1 MRSRVHHAITFA
13 LSLSLGLDV
22 AFALG
27 ARTAHAQP
35 APAPAPAP
43 KLTKPPKLVTFV
55 DAPYPD
61 EEKARGRTATVVLRL
76 TISASGAVDDA
87 AVTESA
93 GAAFDSAAVGA
104 ARRFVFEPAEIDG
117 KPSPIKILYKYEFT
131 LKAETPTTAIF
142 DGVVK
147 DRASQKPLPDVT
159 LTLDSGETATTD
171 AQGRFHFDALAPGRH
186 VVTLAGAG
194 LTAVRTEETFEA
206 GKRLDAAYDV
216 QKADPAA
223 AAGDGDDLEIVVT
236 APSLDKH
243 VVATEVSADEGKR
256 LPGTQGDVLKVI
268 ESMPGVARSQVGS
281 GQLVVWGAAPDDT
294 RVYVDGVRLPRLY
307 HGGGLRSVVA
317 TELVDSVSLAPG
329 GYGAAYGRGL
339 GGLVTVRTKRLAEDS
354 LHAGAAVDLL
364 DASANVRAPLGK
376 NVRVAIAGRR
386 SHLHSVV
393 EPLTDDAEESFFAI
407 PRYYDGQARIAFD
420 LGAHERID
428 VTAMLSGDRVER
440 NVANVDPILAKRDLR
455 ETSFQRIYA
464 RWERETANGAVSV
477 VPWVGFDENRIANR
491 FGDVPAELY
500 TRSTSYG
507 LRASWRGKAAD
518 LLVVT
523 VGVDAEV
530 NDVRVSQ
537 SGSLVNPPRE
547 GDVRVFGQIPRD
559 RVNSDGFKVLGAG
572 LAPYGELDLALFR
585 GRVHVIP
592 GLRFDPYVVTVSR
605 KTPVEGE
612 TPSVGAFR
620 ENAALE
626 PRLAVEW
633 AVTDRLNVRTAY
645 GRYHQSPTP
654 SDLSAVFGNPLLP
667 TAAADHALLSSAV
680 KVFPKTS
687 FEATAFHTWQS
698 DLAMRNPAASP
709 LLAEALLPIGA
720 GRSYGVQMLLRQGLA
735 AGISGW
741 ISYAIVKSE
750 RRDAEGLDYR
760 PSDFDQSHVL
770 TALASWDLGK
780 GFEIGARVRFAT
792 GLPRTPVARAL
803 YSARRDIYEPVFG
816 PKNSDRIPS
825 FFQTDVRA
833 SKRFALP
840 AKSELE
846 VYLEVQNV
854 TNRSNPEEIVYS
866 SSYADRGYITGPP
879 VLPVVGARW
888 SL

>member
-1 MRSRVHHAITFA
+1 MRVRRRLAS
-13 LSLSLGLDV
+13 SLSLVV
-22 AFALG
+22 AIVAVTSTLTP
-27 ARTAHAQP
+27 RAHAQAA
-35 APAPAPAP
+35 APASAP

-55 DAPYPD
+55 DAPYPE
-61 EEKARGRTATVVLRL
+61 EEKSKGRTAVVVLRL
-76 TISASGAVDDA
+76 TISASGTVDDA

-93 GAAFDSAAVGA
+93 GGAFDAAAIAA

-131 LKAETPTTAIF
+131 LKAETPTTAVF
-142 DGVVK
+142 DGVVR
-147 DRASQKPLPDVT
+147 DRASQKALANVT
-159 LTLDSGETATTD
+159 LTIDTGATATTD
-171 AQGRFHFDALAPGRH
+171 AEGRFHFDGVAPGKH
-186 VVTLAGAG
+186 VVTLAGEA

-206 GKRLDAAYDV
+206 GKRLEASYDV

-223 AAGDGDDLEIVVT
+223 EAADGDDLEIVVT
-236 APSLDKH
+236 APALDKH

-317 TELVDSVSLAPG
+317 TELVDTVSLAPG

-339 GGLVTVRTKRLAEDS
+339 GGLVTVRTKRLGEDS
-354 LHAGAAVDLL
+354 IHAGAAVDLL
-364 DASANVRAPLGK
+364 DAAANVRVPLGK
-376 NVRVAIAGRR
+376 GVRIAIAGRR
-386 SHLHSVV
+386 SHLHSAV
-393 EPLTDDAEESFFAI
+393 EPFTNEAEESFFAI
-407 PRYYDGQARIAFD
+407 PRYYDGQARASFE
-420 LGAHERID
+420 LGPHERFD
-428 VTAMLSGDRVER
+428 VTGMLSGDRVER
-440 NVANVDPILAKRDLR
+440 NVANVDPILAKRDVR
-455 ETSFQRIYA
+455 DSSFQRIYA
-464 RWERETANGAVSV
+464 RYERETERGAISV
-477 VPWVGFDENRIANR
+477 VPWVGFDSNRVANR
-491 FGDVPAELY
+491 FGDVPAELL
-500 TRSTSYG
+500 TKTTSYG

-518 LLVVT
+518 FLAVT

-530 NDVRVSQ
+530 NDVRVAQ

-559 RVNSDGFKVLGAG
+559 RVNGGGFKVLSAG
-572 LAPYGELDLALFR
+572 LAPYGELDLALFQ

-592 GLRFDPYVVTVSR
+592 GLRFDPYVVSVSR

-612 TPSVGAFR
+612 TPSIGSFR

-633 AVTDRLNVRTAY
+633 AVTDRLDLRTAY

-667 TAAADHALLSSAV
+667 TAAADHALVSSGV
-680 KVFPKTS
+680 KIFPKTKL
-687 FEATAFHTWQS
+687 EATAFHTWQS
-698 DLAMRNPAASP
+698 DLAMRNPASSP

-720 GRSYGVQMLLRQGLA
+720 GRSYGVQMLLRQSLA
-735 AGISGW
+735 SGISGW

-760 PSDFDQSHVL
+760 PSDFDQAHVL

-780 GFEIGARVRFAT
+780 GFEVGARVRFAT
-792 GLPRTPVARAL
+792 GLPRTPVLRAL
-803 YSARRDIYEPVFG
+803 YDSRRDIYEPVFG
-816 PKNSDRIPS
+816 AKNSDRIPS
-825 FFQTDVRA
+825 FFQADVRA

-840 AKSELE
+840 ARSELE

-854 TNRSNPEEIVYS
+854 TNRANPEEIVYS
-866 SSYADRGYITGPP
+866 SSYADRGYITGLPILP
-879 VLPVVGARW
+879 VLGARW

>member
-1 MRSRVHHAITFA
+1 VVVAIAAAGSTSTLAPRA
-13 LSLSLGLDV
+13 L
-22 AFALG
+22 
-27 ARTAHAQP
+27 AQ
-35 APAPAPAP
+35 AVAPAPAP

-55 DAPYPD
+55 DAPYPE
-61 EEKARGRTATVVLRL
+61 EEKSKGRTAVVVLRL
-76 TISASGAVDDA
+76 TISATGTVDDA
-87 AVTESA
+87 AVAESA
-93 GAAFDSAAVGA
+93 GAAFDAAAIAA
-104 ARRFVFEPAEIDG
+104 ARRFMFEPAEIDG
-117 KPSPIKILYKYEFT
+117 KPAPIKLLYKYEFT
-131 LKAETPTTAIF
+131 LKAETPTTAVF
-142 DGVVK
+142 DGVVR
-147 DRASQKPLPDVT
+147 DRASQRPLANVT
-159 LTLDSGETATTD
+159 LTIDTGATATTD
-171 AQGRFHFDALAPGRH
+171 AEGRFHFDGVAPGKH
-186 VVTLAGAG
+186 VVTLAGES
-194 LTAVRTEETFEA
+194 LTAVRTEETFEP
-206 GKRLDAAYDV
+206 GKRLDASYDV

-223 AAGDGDDLEIVVT
+223 ATTADGDDLEIVVT
-236 APSLDKH
+236 APALDKH

-317 TELVDSVSLAPG
+317 TELVDTVSLAPG

-339 GGLVTVRTKRLAEDS
+339 GGLVTVRTKRLGEDA

-364 DASANVRAPLGK
+364 DAAANVRAPLGK
-376 NVRVAIAGRR
+376 GVRIAIAGRR
-386 SHLHSVV
+386 SHLHSFV
-393 EPLTDDAEESFFAI
+393 EPFTNEAEESFFAI
-407 PRYYDGQARIAFD
+407 PRYYDGQARASFE
-420 LGAHERID
+420 LGPHERID
-428 VTAMLSGDRVER
+428 VTGMLSGDRVER

-455 ETSFQRIYA
+455 DSSFQRIYA
-464 RWERETANGAVSV
+464 RYERETERGAISV
-477 VPWVGFDENRIANR
+477 VPWVGFDSNRVANR
-491 FGDVPAELY
+491 FGDVPAELL
-500 TRSTSYG
+500 TKTTSYG

-518 LLVVT
+518 FLAVT

-530 NDVRVSQ
+530 NDVRVAQ

-547 GDVRVFGQIPRD
+547 GDVRVFGQVPRD
-559 RVNSDGFKVLGAG
+559 RVNGGGFKVLSAG
-572 LAPYGELDLALFR
+572 LAPYGELDIALFR
-585 GRVHVIP
+585 GRVHVSP
-592 GLRFDPYVVTVSR
+592 GLRFDPYVVSVSR

-612 TPSVGAFR
+612 TPSIGSFR

-626 PRLAVEW
+626 PRLAIEW
-633 AVTDRLNVRTAY
+633 AATDRLNVRTAY

-680 KVFPKTS
+680 KVFPKTT

-698 DLAMRNPAASP
+698 ELAMRNPAASP

-720 GRSYGVQMLLRQGLA
+720 GRSYGVQMLLRQSLA
-735 AGISGW
+735 SGISGW

-780 GFEIGARVRFAT
+780 GFEVGARVRFAT
-792 GLPRTPVARAL
+792 GLPRTPVLRAL
-803 YSARRDIYEPVFG
+803 YDTRRDIYEPVFG
-816 PKNSDRIPS
+816 AKNSDRIPS
-825 FFQTDVRA
+825 FFQADVRA

-846 VYLEVQNV
+846 VYLDVQNF

-866 SSYADRGYITGPP
+866 SSYADRGYITGLPILP
-879 VLPVVGARW
+879 VLGARW